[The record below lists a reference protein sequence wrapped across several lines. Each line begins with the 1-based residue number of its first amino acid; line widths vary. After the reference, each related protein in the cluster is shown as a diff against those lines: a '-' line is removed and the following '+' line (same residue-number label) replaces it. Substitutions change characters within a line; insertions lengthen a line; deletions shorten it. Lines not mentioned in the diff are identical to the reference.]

1 MCFLSPVRAS
11 TARCNPDG
19 REAGVLPCGNIR
31 VASAGRILSLP
42 PMTTRIEGKA
52 RSALGILTI
61 ACFARLLL
69 APSALGQ
76 SERGG
81 DWPQF
86 RGSGALGRSDA
97 KGLPLTWSDEKNI
110 VWKTTLPGPGA
121 SSPIVLGQ
129 RIFLTCFT
137 GFATSSREPGEMT
150 NLKRHLLC
158 LNLADGKL
166 IWNTPVPAE
175 LPEQDRIRE
184 NHGYASSTPVADAD
198 RIYTFFGKSGV
209 LAFDHAG
216 KQLWQTKVG
225 DKLNGWGSATS
236 PVLYQDL
243 LIVNA
248 SIESESLVALDKKTG
263 TEVWRASVGNES
275 WHAPVFVTAPD
286 GSTEVVAAKNG
297 RVLAF
302 HPGTGAA
309 LWNVKTGIPWY
320 MCPTPVVQDGI
331 VYVIGGRTPNGALAI
346 RAGGRGD
353 VTTSHVVWKLNK
365 GSNVPSPI
373 LHEGHLYFAHENL
386 GIVYCVNA
394 KTGEVIYE
402 ERLEPS
408 PGQIYASPVVADG
421 KIYFTGRGGRTIV
434 IAARPKFEKLADNT
448 LESNRGVFNSSPALS
463 GQRLL
468 LRSNR
473 ALYSLGEK

>member
-1 MCFLSPVRAS
+1 MTNRFVRVPHAS
-11 TARCNPDG
+11 F
-19 REAGVLPCGNIR
+19 GVL
-31 VASAGRILSLP
+31 
-42 PMTTRIEGKA
+42 
-52 RSALGILTI
+52 ALCALH
-61 ACFARLLL
+61 LL
-69 APSALGQ
+69 APATIAQSA
-76 SERGG
+76 RGT
-81 DWPQF
+81 DWAQF
-86 RGSGALGRSDA
+86 RGPGALGRSDA
-97 KGLPLTWSDEKNI
+97 KKLPLKWSDEQN
-110 VWKTTLPGPGA
+110 VAWKTDLPGPGA

-158 LNLADGKL
+158 LNLADGKI
-166 IWNTPVPAE
+166 IWNTAVPAE
-175 LPEQDRIRE
+175 MPEQARIRE
-184 NHGYASSTPVADAD
+184 DHGYASSTPVADAE

-209 LAFDHAG
+209 LAFDHGG

-236 PVLYQDL
+236 PVLYKN
-243 LIVNA
+243 LILVSA
-248 SIESESLVALDKKTG
+248 SIESESLVALDRKAGK
-263 TEVWRASVGNES
+263 EVWRANIGNES

-286 GSTEVVAAKNG
+286 GTTEVVAAKNG
-297 RVLAF
+297 RGVAF
-302 HPGTGAA
+302 NPETGAA
-309 LWNVKTGIPWY
+309 LWNAKTGIPWY
-320 MCPTPVVQDGI
+320 MCPTPVAQDGM

-353 VTTSHVVWKLNK
+353 VTDSHVVWKLNK

-394 KTGEVIYE
+394 KTGEVVYE

-421 KIYFTGRGGRTIV
+421 KIYFTGSGGRTIV
-434 IAARPKFEKLADNT
+434 IAARPKFDRLADNT
-448 LESNRGVFNSSPALS
+448 LESNRGVFNSSPAIS
-463 GQRLL
+463 GNRLL

-473 ALYSLGEK
+473 ALYALGEK